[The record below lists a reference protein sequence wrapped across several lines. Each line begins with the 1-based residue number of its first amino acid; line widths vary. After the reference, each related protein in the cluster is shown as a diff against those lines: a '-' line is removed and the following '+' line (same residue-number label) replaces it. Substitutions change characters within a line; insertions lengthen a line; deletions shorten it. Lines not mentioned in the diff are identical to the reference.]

1 MQPSR
6 WDLVLDLKPKP
17 ILDHVIDEVAKL
29 FAKDLAAWPP
39 EIESLDPST
48 GATVAALV
56 QNHPFGPDPRVFTE
70 AFTLARFDIARETD
84 AFDDYVRNQRWMAT
98 GLPASEKAM
107 ILFASRFIVEQL
119 LGLNEH
125 TEGRVSR
132 KHLLEIIDRTERQFF
147 RKAPQS

>member
-17 ILDHVIDEVAKL
+17 ILEHVLEEVAKL

-39 EIESLDPST
+39 EIESLDATT
-48 GATVAALV
+48 GAAVAAMV
-56 QNHPFGPDPRVFTE
+56 QERPFGPDPRVFTE
-70 AFTLARFDIARETD
+70 AFTLARFDIGREVE
-84 AFDDYVRNQRWMAT
+84 AYDDYVRHQRWTAC
-98 GLPASEKAM
+98 GLPPSERAM
-107 ILFASRFIVEQL
+107 ILFTSRFIVEQL

-132 KHLLEIIDRTERQFF
+132 QHLLDVIDRTERQFF
-147 RKAPQS
+147 RKALS